1 MDDIKHKLP
10 MNKRIFFTNLE
21 NYLGTPLYFF
31 GSVRR
36 RDYSPNNSDIDAIIF
51 TNNEASSISQL
62 QNWFHVSK
70 NDFKKIVN
78 FLPKSKRMVHG
89 YKLIYTNK
97 KQNIS
102 SDILIYNVKDE
113 EYIKLDDK
121 RKVEMPFYIVTM
133 LLIIKF
139 LRYEVG
145 ILPIRMYIYFKQ
157 ILMDIVDDGI
167 DFLKVKSHTWKFL
180 IFDIPKKKVEEP
192 LPK

>member
-10 MNKRIFFTNLE
+10 INKKIFFTNLE

-102 SDILIYNVKDE
+102 SDILIYNTKDE
-113 EYIKLDDK
+113 EIIRNDDQT
-121 RKVEMPFYIVTM
+121 RTDMPFYILTIMVI
-133 LLIIKF
+133 LKF
-139 LRYEVG
+139 LHYQVG
-145 ILPIRMYIYFKQ
+145 ILSRSMYIYFKQ
-157 ILMDIVDDGI
+157 LIMGFLDDGV
-167 DFLKVKSHTWKFL
+167 DFLKIKSYAWKFL
-180 IFDIPKKKVEEP
+180 VFDIPKKKLGESVP
-192 LPK
+192 L